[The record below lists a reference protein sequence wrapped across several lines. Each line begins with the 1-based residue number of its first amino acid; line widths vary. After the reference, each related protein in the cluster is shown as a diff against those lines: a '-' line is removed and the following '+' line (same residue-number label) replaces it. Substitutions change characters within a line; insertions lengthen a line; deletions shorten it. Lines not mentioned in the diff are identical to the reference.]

1 MIASYTTEI
10 LPYHMRAKGYT
21 AMEYALYVTLLFNQ
35 YVNSIALD
43 NIQWRYYIFYCVF
56 LLAELLIIYFFFVE
70 TKYLA
75 LEEITKLFDGDDVA
89 QAATTELEQV
99 GEKGFSAGGVH
110 VEEP

>member
-1 MIASYTTEI
+1 
-10 LPYHMRAKGYT
+10 MRAKGYT
-21 AMEYALYVTLLFNQ
+21 AMEYALYVTLFFNQ

>member
-1 MIASYTTEI
+1 
-10 LPYHMRAKGYT
+10 
-21 AMEYALYVTLLFNQ
+21 MEYALYVTLFFNQ
-35 YVNSIALD
+35 YVNSIALEA
-43 NIQWRYYIFYCVF
+43 IQWKYYIFYCVF

-89 QAATTELEQV
+89 QAATTELEQI
-99 GEKGFSAGGVH
+99 GEKGFGAGGVH